1 MVETL
6 AEAKDKDE
14 ENEVEKLRLNLERV
28 MKFLDAAEGRHAV
41 VDGLP
46 ASTLDLEDILNAS
59 FNKGWD
65 MLQILQN
72 PAGTYWKMIFRR
84 RRV

>member
-1 MVETL
+1 METL
-6 AEAKDKDE
+6 GEAQDKGE
-14 ENEVEKLRLNLERV
+14 ESELEKLRLNVERAMKLLE
-28 MKFLDAAEGRHAV
+28 AAEGRHAV

-46 ASTLDLEDILNAS
+46 ATTLDLEDILNAS
-59 FNKGWD
+59 FNRGWD
-65 MLQILQN
+65 LLQIMQN

>member
-1 MVETL
+1 MVQTL
-6 AEAKDKDE
+6 AEENDKNE
-14 ENEVEKLRLNLERV
+14 ENEVEKLRLNVERAMKLLEV
-28 MKFLDAAEGRHAV
+28 AEGRHAV

-46 ASTLDLEDILNAS
+46 ATTLDLEDILNAS
-59 FNKGWD
+59 FNRGWD
-65 MLQILQN
+65 LLQIMQN

>member
-6 AEAKDKDE
+6 AENTDKNE
-14 ENEVEKLRLNLERV
+14 ENEVEKLRLNVERV
-28 MKFLDAAEGRHAV
+28 MKFLDIAEGRHAV

-46 ASTLDLEDILNAS
+46 ASTLDLEDILNVS
-59 FNKGWD
+59 YNKGWD
-65 MLQILQN
+65 MVQILQN
-72 PAGTYWKMIFRR
+72 PTGTYWKIVFRR